1 MTVYDIIKV
10 KLQYYKISEGC
21 NPQMEYKLSFGNY
34 AGIFALPDEA
44 ADKYINEASLSDLKV
59 LIYVFRHSGE
69 PLNSGEACKA
79 LETDSKQLKSSLEFW
94 SKRNIIKCKAGR
106 ESADAAKSEQEKTR
120 LQTAAHRALDIPVQ
134 YGQEE
139 IAKKAQ
145 GNEEIKFLL
154 EAAAGS
160 LGRLISPA
168 ECSILIYL
176 YEGAGLPADVIMM
189 IISYC
194 VSAGKGNIR
203 YIEKM
208 ALGWAEEGI
217 DTHEKAESKICRL
230 EAKRSFE
237 GKVRTVM
244 GIQDRAFSTEELQ
257 HIGRWCE
264 WNIPLDLV
272 KLAYD
277 ISVSN
282 TGKLSFAYMNK
293 ILSTWHEK
301 GYKTVEQA
309 RNENRRGGR
318 KGGNSAGKTPS
329 YDIDEYVRLSL
340 KKLNNE

>member
-1 MTVYDIIKV
+1 
-10 KLQYYKISEGC
+10 
-21 NPQMEYKLSFGNY
+21 MEYNLSFGNY
-34 AGIFALPDEA
+34 AGIFALPTDA
-44 ADKYINEASLSDLKV
+44 ADKYINEASFSDLKV
-59 LIYVFRHSGE
+59 LLYVFRHSGE
-69 PLNSGEACKA
+69 KLDVAEACKA
-79 LETDSKQLKSSLEFW
+79 IKIDSKQLKSSLDFW
-94 SKRNIIKCKAGR
+94 AKRNVVKFKAGR
-106 ESADAAKSEQEKTR
+106 ETEPAAESQQEKTR
-120 LQTAAHRALDIPVQ
+120 SQTAAHRVLDIPVQ

-139 IAKKAQ
+139 IAKKTQ

-154 EAAAGS
+154 EAASGS

-168 ECSILIYL
+168 ECSILVYL

-194 VSAGKGNIR
+194 VAAGKGNIR

-230 EAKRSFE
+230 EAKHSFE

-244 GIQDRAFSTEELQ
+244 GIKDRAFSTEELQ
-257 HIGRWCE
+257 YIGRWCE
-264 WNIPLDLV
+264 WDMKLELV

-301 GYKTVEQA
+301 GYTTVEQA
-309 RNENRRGGR
+309 KNENKRGGR
-318 KGGNSAGKTPS
+318 KGGSSAGKAPS